1 MFIYIVLCVIGL
13 IVATFFATLDWF
25 FEASLYKKIK
35 KIKGRNVQNEIRTAA
50 EESLEE
56 QMASK
61 RKIALNMLTGL
72 LLIGP
77 IYMLIGYSIEP
88 SVTWIEK
95 NTEHVTTA
103 TKTEVVSPTKRVTSE
118 QVQPVCKATV
128 KQKYPL
134 GLLPQAEKTLTFK
147 GVNCENMNKEQQ
159 QAVAAVL
166 EALKYNVHISVP
178 NDIMTKMAKAEAR
191 YGGEAPSQDKNQEE

>member
-13 IVATFFATLDWF
+13 IVATFFATLDWL
-25 FEASLYKKIK
+25 FEANIYKKIK
-35 KIKGRNVQNEIRTAA
+35 RRNVQNGIRTVT
-50 EESLEE
+50 EESLEK
-56 QMASK
+56 QMVSK

-88 SVTWIEK
+88 SVTWVEK
-95 NTEHVTTA
+95 NTEHVTTV
-103 TKTEVVSPTKRVTSE
+103 TKTEVISQTKRVTSE
-118 QVQPVCKATV
+118 QLTPVCEATV

-134 GLLPQAEKTLTFK
+134 ELLPQAEKTLTFK

-166 EALKYNVHISVP
+166 EALKYNIHISVP
-178 NDIMTKMAKAEAR
+178 TDIMTKMAKAEAR
-191 YGGEAPSQDKNQEE
+191 YGGKLPSQNENEEE